1 MSVLF
6 PFALHNVNG
15 FIISFDEIVNIAVGE
30 GRISVSF
37 TLEPNWENLVFQK
50 KKYSSDISQ
59 F

>member
-50 KKYSSDISQ
+50 KKLFQ
-59 F
+59 